1 MQERDD
7 KGEKVFRGPRVRMG
21 IHWAVEGTVANRS
34 LSSDCPALLRCN
46 CPALPCS
53 AAILLAL
60 NPVPVAEPIPEHT
73 SLHCLYSQK
82 VPVLHL
88 PCSAIAQPSCA
99 APALPCLALQQFCW
113 PSYLVADPIVDKPSL
128 VLCTGF

>member
-34 LSSDCPALLRCN
+34 LSCNCPRLPCN

-53 AAILLAL
+53 AAVLL
-60 NPVPVAEPIPEHT
+60 PPISVHVVHP
-73 SLHCLYSQK
+73 
-82 VPVLHL
+82 
-88 PCSAIAQPSCA
+88 AIAFAGA
-99 APALPCLALQQFCW
+99 AE
-113 PSYLVADPIVDKPSL
+113 
-128 VLCTGF
+128 